1 MLRSGSATA
10 AATSSECRTWK
21 CISGGDPTELKY
33 NNFATISLQ
42 HPQNVEHG
50 NVSLEEI
57 QRNPRHLCACAS
69 AAGLRRHCD
78 ILGRMVRESDTSL
91 GSNNYPL
98 LHVAQKFLFCRND
111 SDAKMPLRKLIDN
124 G

>member
-1 MLRSGSATA
+1 MAIEKIYINSHHKCVDMLISGSETA
-10 AATSSECRTWK
+10 AATSPECRTW
-21 CISGGDPTELKY
+21 
-33 NNFATISLQ
+33 N
-42 HPQNVEHG
+42 H
-50 NVSLEEI
+50 VSLEEI

-124 G
+124 DWLIE